1 MKINSFIPNTD
12 IFKSV
17 GTDDAKTSTSGDD
30 FLKVL
35 KDKLQEVNDKQI
47 NANNMTDAMVK
58 GEDVNVEDVMMSQEE
73 AKMSLDLAVQV
84 RNKIVDA
91 IQELNRM
98 QI

>member
-12 IFKSV
+12 IFKSM
-17 GTDDAKTSTSGDD
+17 GTDETKTSTSGDD

-35 KDKLQEVNDKQI
+35 KDKLQEVNDKQV

-58 GEDVNVEDVMMSQEE
+58 GEDVNVEDVMLSQEE

-84 RNKIVDA
+84 RNKLVDA